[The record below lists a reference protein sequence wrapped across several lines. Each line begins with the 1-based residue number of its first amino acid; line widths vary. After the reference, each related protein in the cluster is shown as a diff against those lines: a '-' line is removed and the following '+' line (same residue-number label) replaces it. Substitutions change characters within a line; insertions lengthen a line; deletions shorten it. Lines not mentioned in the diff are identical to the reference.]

1 MKKKIIIISFIFT
14 LIDQISK
21 ILVINLMNL
30 GEVITIIPSF
40 FYLTHVQ
47 NDGAALNILSGNTIL
62 LIIISLAALFYV
74 VKLVLDSKTTNK
86 IQFITYTLL
95 IGGIIG
101 NILDRVIY
109 GKVID
114 FLDFHIF
121 GYHAPVFNLA
131 DSFIVI
137 GIILL
142 GISIIR
148 GEKHEN

>member
-1 MKKKIIIISFIFT
+1 MKKKVIILSLIFT

-21 ILVINLMNL
+21 ILVINLMDL

-74 VKLVLDSKTTNK
+74 VKLVLDSKAINK
-86 IQFITYTLL
+86 LQFITYTLL

-114 FLDFHIF
+114 FLAFHIF

-137 GIILL
+137 SVILL
-142 GISIIR
+142 GISIII